1 MFTMSIFVLWHF
13 SQNDT

>member
-1 MFTMSIFVLWHF
+1 MSIFVLWHF